1 MLNNINSWGLSKS
14 EKVEVL
20 NFPGATSNNIVRK
33 TDDGLH
39 QKPELLVAHVGTND
53 LTNEINLLKNKKI
66 VTKAKQKELNTVLS
80 FSNIIICKDKKN
92 LEKLHANTNS
102 KLLLKKNVRLIN
114 HDNITKSIGYQEV
127 KSE

>member
-33 TDDGLH
+33 TDDRLH

-53 LTNEINLLKNKKI
+53 LTNEINLLKNIKKLSP
-66 VTKAKQKELNTVLS
+66 KQS
-80 FSNIIICKDKKN
+80 KKN
-92 LEKLHANTNS
+92 STP
-102 KLLLKKNVRLIN
+102 
-114 HDNITKSIGYQEV
+114 Y
-127 KSE
+127 